1 MKSKLGLLIIGI
13 FIGLC
18 AIRIAPIYISGYT
31 ISTVIEDLTTEA
43 AANGYDRRGIKD
55 RLVKR
60 FDMNNIVAITPN
72 NVSITLSDD
81 EVVLDANY
89 EARVPFVF
97 NIDVI
102 VRFEN
107 NIFTAA
113 AAAN

>member
-18 AIRIAPIYISGYT
+18 AIKIAPIYMSGFT
-31 ISTVIEDLTTEA
+31 ITSVIEELTTEA
-43 AANGYDRRGIKD
+43 ATNGYDRRGIKD

-60 FDMNNIVAITPN
+60 FDMN
-72 NVSITLSDD
+72 SITAISPSDVEISFSDD
-81 EVVLDANY
+81 QVALDANY
-89 EARVPFVF
+89 EARVSFVF

-113 AAAN
+113 TN